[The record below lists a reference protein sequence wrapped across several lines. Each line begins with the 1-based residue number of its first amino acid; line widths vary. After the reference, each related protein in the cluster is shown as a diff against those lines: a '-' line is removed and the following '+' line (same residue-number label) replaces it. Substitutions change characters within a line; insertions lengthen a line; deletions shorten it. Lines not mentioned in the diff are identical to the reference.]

1 MSKPTIVIVDDQRD
15 VLTTVQKDL
24 EEFSEYFLIEVCES
38 AEEAFEVLVEI
49 DAEGGNP
56 ALIICDHIMPEK
68 NGVELL
74 VELNQD
80 RRFRDTRKLLLTGLA
95 THKDTIIAIN
105 AARIDQYIEKPW
117 EKDQLTNAVKALV
130 TDYLLDK
137 GIDYNPFLPIL
148 DQEALYRKL
157 RMET

>member
-1 MSKPTIVIVDDQRD
+1 MSKPTIVLVDDQRD
-15 VLTTVQKDL
+15 VLTTVLKDL
-24 EEFSEYFLIEVCES
+24 EEFSGYFAFESCES
-38 AEEAFEVLVEI
+38 AEEAFEVMEDI
-49 DAEGGNP
+49 DAEGGAP
-56 ALIICDHIMPEK
+56 ALIVCDHIMPEK

-74 VELNQD
+74 VDLNSD
-80 RRFRDTRKLLLTGLA
+80 RRFRDTKKLLLTGLA
-95 THKDTIIAIN
+95 THQDTIIAIN

-117 EKDQLTNAVKALV
+117 EKDKLVETVKQLV
-130 TDYLLDK
+130 TEYLLDK

>member
-15 VLTTVQKDL
+15 VLNTVLKDL
-24 EEFSEYFLIEVCES
+24 EEFSSFFAFETCES
-38 AEEAFEVLVEI
+38 AEEAFEVLEEI

-74 VELNQD
+74 VDLNKD
-80 RRFRDTRKLLLTGLA
+80 RRFRNTRKLLLTGLA

-117 EKDQLTNAVKALV
+117 EKANLIATVKTLA
-130 TDYLLDK
+130 TEYILDK
-137 GIDYNPFLPIL
+137 GIEYQPFLPIL

-157 RMET
+157 RLET